1 MSVLETAPSNK
12 NFLSSL
18 KFRLDIKKL
27 PHTSYMCQSV
37 NLPSITLGETQGQD
51 TPFIK
56 IPIPGDH
63 LSFGELMITFMVDED
78 MTNYLELYNWI
89 VAVGYPENFDQF
101 KTLNNKQVGTGD
113 GLYTDG
119 TLTIFTSHSNA
130 NMAATFYQLYPTNIS
145 DLQFDNRAS
154 DVPYVEATASFRFNL
169 FDLKKIT

>member
-101 KTLNNKQVGTGD
+101 KTLNDKAVGTGD
-113 GLYTDG
+113 GLYTDA

-154 DVPYVEATASFRFNL
+154 DVSYVEATASFRFNL